1 MRDLANHIDLKRAI
15 SPAAATTDNTALVST
30 IADLSGY
37 EGCMLLINLGAL
49 ADADATFTV
58 LMEDGDAANLSD
70 AATVA
75 ATYLTGS
82 VANANFTFA
91 ADNALRKIGYVG
103 RKRYLRATITPAN
116 NTGNAFIAATW
127 VLGYPRNRPT
137 ANPPA

>member
-1 MRDLANHIDLKRAI
+1 MRDLANHVDLKRAI

-30 IADLSGY
+30 IVDLSGY

-91 ADNALRKIGYVG
+91 ADNALRKIG
-103 RKRYLRATITPAN
+103 
-116 NTGNAFIAATW
+116 
-127 VLGYPRNRPT
+127 
-137 ANPPA
+137 